1 MVCRIETASSDFGF
15 DDAVGWT
22 FSLPGQRQQ
31 SGRIRAG
38 FPAPAV
44 NRQKRPKIGMAFR
57 HREPTR
63 RLSPSLRIG
72 LPASAI
78 NPKSVPMKNRSI

>member
-1 MVCRIETASSDFGF
+1 MMRSGGYFRCRDSVSN
-15 DDAVGWT
+15 
-22 FSLPGQRQQ
+22 
-31 SGRIRAG
+31 RAG
-38 FPAPAV
+38 FPALAV
-44 NRQKRPKIGMAFR
+44 NRQKRPKIEMAFR

-63 RLSPSLRIG
+63 QLSLSLRIG